1 MRRFLLT
8 VATAA
13 TTLAGAACGDS
24 TGIGGDPS
32 GSYELQTINGQG
44 LPVSLEAD
52 SQIEGGV
59 LELDS
64 DGRFIDIIQFR
75 TVGNPLSQQRTFTG
89 TWDRDGSEIELDY
102 DNSTTLLIARRTS
115 SSRLVLEDENGNDW
129 SYRRF

>member
-8 VATAA
+8 VAAAA
-13 TTLAGAACGDS
+13 TTLTGAACSDS

-44 LPVSLEAD
+44 LPVSLEAN

-64 DGRFIDIIQFR
+64 DGTFVDIIQFR
-75 TVGNPLSQQRTFTG
+75 TVDNPLVQQRTFFG
-89 TWDRDGSEIELDY
+89 IWERNGSEIELDY
-102 DNSTTLLIARRTS
+102 DNSTTILIARRTS

-129 SYRRF
+129 AYRRF

>member
-8 VATAA
+8 VAAAA
-13 TTLAGAACGDS
+13 TTLTGAACSDS

-44 LPVSLEAD
+44 LPVSLEAN

-64 DGRFIDIIQFR
+64 DGTFVDIIQFR
-75 TVGNPLSQQRTFTG
+75 TVDNPLIQQRTFFG
-89 TWDRDGSEIELDY
+89 TWERNGSEIQLDY
-102 DNSTTLLIARRTS
+102 DGGTVLFAERTS
-115 SSRLVLEDENGNDW
+115 SSRLVLEDDDGNDW
-129 SYRRF
+129 AYRRF